1 MENQSMFEQANQ
13 NTLEIM
19 KKLVIFEDNMTEQL
33 NFLAK
38 QALIS
43 AKTEV
48 VFAQIEN
55 IPFERLS
62 TLAQQ
67 VYKNPDFILE
77 KKFELTNLINA
88 PAKEQDIFEEFSNKV
103 VAVPIKTKDSNTEI
117 FISKEAEQDIDAFK
131 NDDEIFI
138 AENFSS
144 KNEEVEATKTAPTKT
159 ITPQT
164 PKKHSNK
171 RREWVACVSMMID
184 DECELRI
191 EAARLTELDQKRA
204 AKAKA
209 EQSKKDAEVEYYY
222 YNLS

>member
-48 VFAQIEN
+48 AFAQIEN

-77 KKFELTNLINA
+77 KKFALTDLINA
-88 PAKEQDIFEEFSNKV
+88 PAKEQDIFEEFKRIFRPGHYGQFYEDAWFDRYCYVRVKDV
-103 VAVPIKTKDSNTEI
+103 VDFNFVP
-117 FISKEAEQDIDAFK
+117 F
-131 NDDEIFI
+131 
-138 AENFSS
+138 
-144 KNEEVEATKTAPTKT
+144 
-159 ITPQT
+159 
-164 PKKHSNK
+164 
-171 RREWVACVSMMID
+171 
-184 DECELRI
+184 
-191 EAARLTELDQKRA
+191 
-204 AKAKA
+204 
-209 EQSKKDAEVEYYY
+209 
-222 YNLS
+222 

>member
-1 MENQSMFEQANQ
+1 MENQSMFEQAKQ

-48 VFAQIEN
+48 AFAQIEN

-77 KKFELTNLINA
+77 KKFELTDLINA
-88 PAKEQDIFEEFSNKV
+88 PAKEQDIFEEFSNKL

-144 KNEEVEATKTAPTKT
+144 KNEEVGTTKT

-209 EQSKKDAEVEYYY
+209 EQAKNDAGVEYYY

>member
-48 VFAQIEN
+48 AFAQIEN

-77 KKFELTNLINA
+77 KKFELTDLINA
-88 PAKEQDIFEEFSNKV
+88 PAKEQDIFEEINNKI

-144 KNEEVEATKTAPTKT
+144 KNEEVETTKT

-209 EQSKKDAEVEYYY
+209 EQAKNDAGVEYYY

>member
-48 VFAQIEN
+48 AFAQIEN
-55 IPFERLS
+55 IPFERIS

-77 KKFELTNLINA
+77 KKFELTDLINA
-88 PAKEQDIFEEFSNKV
+88 PAKEHDIFEEFSNKV

-131 NDDEIFI
+131 KDDEIFI

-144 KNEEVEATKTAPTKT
+144 KNEEVETTKT

-209 EQSKKDAEVEYYY
+209 EQAKKDAEVEYYY

>member
-48 VFAQIEN
+48 AFAQIEN

-77 KKFELTNLINA
+77 KKFELTDLINA
-88 PAKEQDIFEEFSNKV
+88 PAKEQDIFEEFSNKL

-131 NDDEIFI
+131 NDDAIFI

-144 KNEEVEATKTAPTKT
+144 KNEEVETTKT

-184 DECELRI
+184 NECELRI

-209 EQSKKDAEVEYYY
+209 EQAKNDAEVEYYY